1 MSFWESM
8 AMRNRETPGQDSTR
22 RKDGGVSCTEGEQVL
37 QLVHQPFS
45 CFIKCLEAQVNQI
58 ILQWFCLSLQNLFH
72 PDELLWGIFLPQK
85 IASMRN

>member
-1 MSFWESM
+1 
-8 AMRNRETPGQDSTR
+8 MRNRETPGRDSTR

-58 ILQWFCLSLQNLFH
+58 DHFAMVLFVITKSVS
-72 PDELLWGIFLPQK
+72 PRRTFMGDIFTTED
-85 IASMRN
+85 S